1 MMFWHPGATESKR
14 QCLPASHPE
23 LMARFVKE
31 SSLAR
36 VELLPDIDHM
46 DLEARH
52 ETLHMKGEPVMVQT
66 VEGQNIASFVPRLFC
81 LQIYMPLNNT
91 HPNVPPPSKIDR
103 SGVSNYA
110 IILSFRG
117 QVISNFG
124 WRGVRGDYNSQG

>member
-66 VEGQNIASFVPRLFC
+66 VEGQNIASFVPRLFY
-81 LQIYMPLNNT
+81 LQIYMPTNNA
-91 HPNVPPPSKIDR
+91 HPNAPPSTPSIK
-103 SGVSNYA
+103 S
-110 IILSFRG
+110 
-117 QVISNFG
+117 
-124 WRGVRGDYNSQG
+124 